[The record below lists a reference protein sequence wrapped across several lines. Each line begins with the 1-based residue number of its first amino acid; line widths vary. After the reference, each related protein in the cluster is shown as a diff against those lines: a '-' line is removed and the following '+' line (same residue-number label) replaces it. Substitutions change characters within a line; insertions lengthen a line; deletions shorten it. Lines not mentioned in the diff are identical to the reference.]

1 MHALQ
6 TERGASLIRTSH
18 WRIILSVALAVYLLD
33 IATKLWAVST
43 LEGRPT
49 QYVVGRI
56 LRWEFARNPGA
67 AFSSFTG
74 ATFAL
79 TLISVL
85 VLLFLSLRISQV
97 SVRSWSY
104 PWGGLVGGILGNL
117 TDRIFRDPGFF
128 RGHVVDWIGLPNWA
142 LFNIADSAIV
152 ISVFVMAVLS
162 WRGSSYRGEQNPE
175 QKSGEQK

>member
-6 TERGASLIRTSH
+6 TERGATLIRTSH

-33 IATKLWAVST
+33 LLTKIWAVAT
-43 LEGRPT
+43 LEGKPT
-49 QYVVGRI
+49 QYVVGKI

-79 TLISVL
+79 TFVSLG
-85 VLLFLSLRISQV
+85 VLLYLSLRMRHV
-97 SVRSWSY
+97 HVRAWSY
-104 PWGGLVGGILGNL
+104 PWGGLAGGILGNL
-117 TDRIFRDPGFF
+117 TDRIFRDPGPL

-152 ISVFVMAVLS
+152 VSVAVMAILS
-162 WRGSSYRGEQNPE
+162 WRGSSYRGEQ
-175 QKSGEQK
+175 S

>member
-1 MHALQ
+1 MHDLQ

-18 WRIILSVALAVYLLD
+18 WRVILSVALLVYLADL
-33 IATKLWAVST
+33 ITKIWAVDT
-43 LEGRPT
+43 LEGRPPRYIIGT
-49 QYVVGRI
+49 V

-79 TLISVL
+79 TIISIA
-85 VLLFLSLRISQV
+85 VLLYLSLRMTKV
-97 SVRSWSY
+97 SVRVWSY
-104 PWGGLVGGILGNL
+104 PWGGLAGGIMGNL
-117 TDRIFRDPGFF
+117 TDRIFRDPGIF

-152 ISVFVMAVLS
+152 LSVLVMAILS
-162 WRGSSYRGEQNPE
+162 WRGGTYRGFAA
-175 QKSGEQK
+175 KGDA

>member
-6 TERGASLIRTSH
+6 TERGASLIHTSQ

-33 IATKLWAVST
+33 LLTKIWAVAT

-49 QYVVGRI
+49 RYVIGTF

-79 TLISVL
+79 TFISIA
-85 VLLFLSLRISQV
+85 VLLFLSLRLPQV
-97 SVRSWSY
+97 TVRVWSY
-104 PWGGLVGGILGNL
+104 PWGGLAGGILGNL
-117 TDRIFRDPGFF
+117 TDRIFRDPGLF

-152 ISVFVMAVLS
+152 VSVLIMAILS
-162 WRGSSYRGEQNPE
+162 WRGSTYRSTEQ
-175 QKSGEQK
+175 S

>member
-33 IATKLWAVST
+33 LVTKIWAVAS

-49 QYVVGRI
+49 QYVLGKF

-79 TLISVL
+79 TLISIA
-85 VLLFLSLRISQV
+85 VLLYLSIRTPQV
-97 SVRSWSY
+97 SVRAWSY
-104 PWGGLVGGILGNL
+104 PWGALAGGVLGNL
-117 TDRIFRDPGFF
+117 TDRIFRDPAPF
-128 RGHVVDWIGLPNWA
+128 RGHVVDWIGVPNWA

-152 ISVFVMAVLS
+152 LSVLTMAILS
-162 WRGSSYRGEQNPE
+162 WRGGTYRGNPA
-175 QKSGEQK
+175 